1 MSAYLADFDEPNPSD
16 AYQIVG
22 YQEYANALNHLV
34 PLVQRAD
41 EEALAA
47 YDKVIKSMPELA
59 IYTNLSR
66 RFNFALTQNSSLTPL
81 LRRTL
86 NLYNSSSLKDNEDLA
101 AAEYKHAGIG
111 WLIALARLEH
121 GSIEIGYQKNVSPFN
136 LTHLTTVETPAFLE
150 LLLDGARSHYW
161 AMNMDPV
168 THDLLDGNVP
178 KVSDR
183 TALAYGRRAVL
194 VQKMLETLKRLAGV
208 QFTLIQKQE
217 LQTWYDNLSEV
228 REGVSYNVY
237 ETYKAAI
244 SQQGVYNIDLNGCPP
259 LVSGIRKDI
268 SLGRGRI
275 SLAE

>member
-47 YDKVIKSMPELA
+47 YDKVIESMPELA

-66 RFNFALTQNSSLTPL
+66 RFNFALTQKSSLTPL

-86 NLYNSSSLKDNEDLA
+86 NLYNSSSLKDNEELA
-101 AAEYKHAGIG
+101 AADYKHAGIG

-121 GSIEIGYQKNVSPFN
+121 GSIEIGYQKNVSSFN

-168 THDLLDGNVP
+168 THDLLNGNVP

-194 VQKMLETLKRLAGV
+194 VQKMLETLNRLAGV
-208 QFTLIQKQE
+208 QFTPIQKQE

-259 LVSGIRKDI
+259 LVRGIRKDI